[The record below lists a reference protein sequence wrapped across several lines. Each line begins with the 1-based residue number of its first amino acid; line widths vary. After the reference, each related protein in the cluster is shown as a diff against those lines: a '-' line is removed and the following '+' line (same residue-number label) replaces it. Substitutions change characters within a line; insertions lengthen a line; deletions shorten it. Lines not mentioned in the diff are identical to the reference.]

1 MASYIITLPNALTRS
16 PCPQARSKHDVVVK
30 LPAACQLSY
39 GPDSSPAVL
48 SLIDRVPAELWG
60 ARLAL
65 QVAIATAA
73 LYILAL
79 QCCSCIFSQAC
90 NTR

>member
-1 MASYIITLPNALTRS
+1 MASCIITSPNALTRS

-48 SLIDRVPAELWG
+48 SLIDRVPVELWG

-65 QVAIATAA
+65 QVAIAAA
-73 LYILAL
+73 VVYTVPIAVL
-79 QCCSCIFSQAC
+79 QLHFQPGV
-90 NTR
+90 

>member
-1 MASYIITLPNALTRS
+1 MASDITRSTHALTRLPYS
-16 PCPQARSKHDVVVK
+16 QARSKHDVVVK

-39 GPDSSPAVL
+39 GPDSNPAVL

-73 LYILAL
+73 LNTDLVVL
-79 QCCSCIFSQAC
+79 QLRF
-90 NTR
+90 